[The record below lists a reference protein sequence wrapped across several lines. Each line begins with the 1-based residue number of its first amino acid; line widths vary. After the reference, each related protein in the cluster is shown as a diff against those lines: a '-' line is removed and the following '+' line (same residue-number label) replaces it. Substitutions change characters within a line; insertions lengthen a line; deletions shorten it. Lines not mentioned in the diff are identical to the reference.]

1 MDSKRFEI
9 IYTQGKLDFFKI
21 VRDNETG
28 VLYLLNLNAA
38 GSGLTVLV
46 DQEGKPLV
54 DDEWVTYSIGK
65 GFFRNGH
72 NSYAWNCVFLCIIFK
87 SGMAFLKDIAKQ
99 KNELCQ
105 KDSSINSNGTLN
117 NNIFSKWFILH
128 NRR

>member
-54 DDEWVTYSIGK
+54 DDE
-65 GFFRNGH
+65 
-72 NSYAWNCVFLCIIFK
+72 
-87 SGMAFLKDIAKQ
+87 
-99 KNELCQ
+99 
-105 KDSSINSNGTLN
+105 
-117 NNIFSKWFILH
+117 
-128 NRR
+128 